1 MKTPAPKVNRAEALL
16 ISQNL
21 QSALLVELSE
31 GPRTNRYFV
40 EKFGMNRDFIHN
52 TLEKLRLA
60 SMVDSSTNR
69 CRGEDGRVIGAIWSL
84 SDRPFPADVEPEDG
98 WVIDRKPFTIPRDP
112 WIWALH
118 GAQP

>member
-21 QSALLVELSE
+21 QSALLAELSE

-52 TLEKLRLA
+52 TLAKLRLA
-60 SMVDSSTNR
+60 SMVDVTTDR

-84 SDRPFPADVEPEDG
+84 SDRPFPAYVEPEDN
-98 WVIDRKPFTIPRDP
+98 WKIDMKPFTIPRDP